1 MIEESEK
8 KYVYA
13 VIAIVVII
21 LIFVIIIIWKPNSKN
36 VIESNLGTISN
47 YISYEEIQ
55 KEKYSKLLSKILLT
69 GNFNELYEKIDDIWL
84 ESNKFNDKEEVKKY
98 LLDNFIITN
107 SNVTFNDVEVLTSES
122 AYIFKYSIKNN
133 GKIVNVVVNDYSPYK
148 YSISFD
154 QDEISSLS
162 GKTYDYDYEN
172 VNYQVVTNYVG
183 SNIIQYELKVKN
195 NSEDVYTWNFDN
207 LSSITLRL
215 NNGYGIG
222 CSDVTSFASNIFALK
237 KEGEFSV
244 KLTFNISIDNQSKI
258 KELSFFNVTKN
269 NSTYEINVPLNGGE

>member
-69 GNFNELYEKIDDIWL
+69 GNFNELYEKIDDVWL

-207 LSSITLRL
+207 LSSIILRL